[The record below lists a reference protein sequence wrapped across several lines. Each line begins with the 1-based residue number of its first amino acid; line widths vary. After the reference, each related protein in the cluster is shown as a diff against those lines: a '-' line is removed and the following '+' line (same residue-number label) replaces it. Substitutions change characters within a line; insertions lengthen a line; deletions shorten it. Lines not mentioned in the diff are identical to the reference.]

1 MNGNTEEETNFLN
14 DLLAGIDADEIL
26 NAVPT
31 PVTTPAKKRQ
41 RPKSPIKSPEKENWS
56 AQDLDNVGWEWD
68 IDEDD
73 FLTPIKRKKTV
84 PLSPKKTI
92 AAPFPV
98 HHSPPQKSWSIESVT
113 RCVVLSVQQTN
124 TFQKHLAVS
133 LASDPS
139 DARTV
144 ILADD
149 WSYTPIAAGKSP
161 SVVCLTRG

>member
-1 MNGNTEEETNFLN
+1 MAWFNLVCDENTVKRTKRGTCDECYPHVVRVSPLYTHSFSMNGNTEEETNFLN

-73 FLTPIKRKKTV
+73 FLTPIKRKKV
-84 PLSPKKTI
+84 DLFSFCRV
-92 AAPFPV
+92 AA
-98 HHSPPQKSWSIESVT
+98 
-113 RCVVLSVQQTN
+113 
-124 TFQKHLAVS
+124 
-133 LASDPS
+133 
-139 DARTV
+139 
-144 ILADD
+144 
-149 WSYTPIAAGKSP
+149 Y
-161 SVVCLTRG
+161 